1 MRQAL
6 VTGAT
11 GGLGLALTAA
21 LLAGGYGVRATGR
34 SPLAMQRLRDMGAQ
48 SVEADL
54 VEDPACAAAL
64 CDGVDV
70 VFHAAALSSPWG
82 PARAFERANVE
93 MTRVLLDAARL
104 AGCQGLIFVSSPS
117 IYADTRD
124 RLALTESDPPASRP
138 LNAYARTKLAAERLV
153 LAANAPDFFTVAI
166 RPRALVGPDDR
177 VLLPRLLD
185 LVARGRAPLPRGGR
199 ALVELTDTQDAARA
213 LILADQKRG
222 EVGGRVFNISGGTPV
237 GVRAFALDLAGA
249 MGQPLSIVPAPWLLL
264 HGAATL
270 AQAVASLLPGRP
282 EPPLTPYG
290 VAILAFS
297 QTFDLTAARRD
308 LGYAPQHDARAT
320 ALVLARRRR
329 EGSWP

>member
-1 MRQAL
+1 MRRAL

-21 LLAGGYGVRATGR
+21 LLAEGYVVRATGR
-34 SPLAMQRLRDMGAQ
+34 DALAAQRLRAMGAET
-48 SVEADL
+48 VEADL
-54 VEDPACAAAL
+54 IEEPQHAVGL

-82 PARAFERANVE
+82 RARTFERVNVE
-93 MTRVLLDAARL
+93 MTRALLDAARL

-117 IYADTRD
+117 IYAEMRD
-124 RLALTESDPPASRP
+124 RLDLTEADPAARRP

-153 LAANAPDFFTVAI
+153 LAANGPDFFTVAI
-166 RPRALVGPDDR
+166 RPRALVGPDDK

-199 ALVELTDTQDAARA
+199 ALVELTDTRDAAHA
-213 LILADQKRG
+213 LILADQRRG
-222 EVGGRVFNISGGTPV
+222 EVGGRVFNISGAAPIS
-237 GVRAFALDLAGA
+237 VRAFAMDLAAA
-249 MGQPLSIVPAPWLLL
+249 MGLSLRIVPTPWPLLY
-264 HGAATL
+264 GAATL
-270 AQAVASLLPGRP
+270 AQVVANLLPGRP

-290 VAILAFS
+290 VATLAFS
-297 QTFDLTAARRD
+297 QTFDLAAARRD
-308 LGYAPQHDARAT
+308 LGYEPRHDARTA